1 MTEEFTVKIKDPIV
15 AELVKL
21 LIKRSNDGA
30 VEYGFESLLE
40 RVDDP
45 VALVSDALEEALDQI
60 IYLKAALSI
69 LKEKERIAKEEEAEE
84 DAFLN
89 DLSDTF
95 TP

>member
-1 MTEEFTVKIKDPIV
+1 MSDEFTVNVKDPIV
-15 AELVKL
+15 SELVKL
-21 LIKRSNDGA
+21 MIKRSNDGA
-30 VEYGFESLLE
+30 VEYGFESLLD

-45 VALVSDALEEALDQI
+45 VALVADALEEALDQI

-69 LKEKERIAKEEEAEE
+69 LKEKEKIAKEEEAEE
-84 DAFLN
+84 NAFLN